1 MNPAAIACNACAT
14 HPIERPDLLASWL
27 CALDRRLDVLDTVA
41 PEARRPD
48 AYNVRAMDIVIP
60 DGADWKREME
70 AAMSLERPWVAEP
83 S

>member
-1 MNPAAIACNACAT
+1 MRQKLLKAA
-14 HPIERPDLLASWL
+14 RDLQKGKEP
-27 CALDRRLDVLDTVA
+27 

-60 DGADWKREME
+60 DGADWKHEME